1 MAARS
6 NQPGDIIV
14 WIENIIA
21 SCTHPM
27 QEIAARKLIDL
38 FDKKLERTKY
48 PESLR
53 ILIHRNLRDKIDDK
67 MYNRIQKNLEN
78 NADFN

>member
-14 WIENIIA
+14 WIENIIS

-27 QEIAARKLIDL
+27 QEIAARKLIVL
-38 FDKKLERTKY
+38 FDKRLERTKY
-48 PESLR
+48 PSSLR
-53 ILIHRNLRDKIDDK
+53 TLIYRNLRDKIDDK
-67 MYNRIQKNLEN
+67 MYDRIQKNLEN